1 MNTKQKI
8 FQAAMTLFSQRGFES
23 VSVRDISSTV
33 GVRESALYRHYKN
46 KLDIYNC
53 IVTETSQRLE
63 IIHKRLAVPQQTDN
77 LSQICSFERL
87 QQTSCNLF
95 LFYLKDDV
103 VSKFRKILTIEQYS
117 NLAAAKMYRS
127 LFVEKTIEFQREM
140 FQDFIDAEL
149 FVKCDAYV
157 TAIQFYA
164 PIFMLLSKYDMT
176 PEKEVEALVTLRRH
190 VEQFS
195 KNYIV
200 SK

>member
-8 FQAAMTLFSQRGFES
+8 FSTAMTLFSQRGFQS
-23 VSVRDISSTV
+23 VSVRDISSTI
-33 GVRESALYRHYKN
+33 GMRESALYRHYKN
-46 KLDIYNC
+46 KQDIFDC
-53 IVTETSQRLE
+53 IVNETSQRLE
-63 IIHKRLAVPQQTDN
+63 LIHKRLAVPQQTDN

-103 VSKFRKILTIEQYS
+103 VSKFRKMLTIEQY
-117 NLAAAKMYRS
+117 NNPQAAQMYRT
-127 LFVEKTIEFQREM
+127 LFVERTVEFQREM

-149 FVKCDAYV
+149 FIECDAYV

-164 PIFMLLSKYDMT
+164 PVFMLLSKYDVT
-176 PEKEVEALVTLRRH
+176 PEKEVEALVTLRHH

-195 KNYIV
+195 KNYIR
-200 SK
+200 